1 MSGDTAIVHTRLI
14 PPRLPQRWLRRPRL
28 DHLLAAAAEHPLT
41 IVHAS
46 AGYGKSS
53 ALASLAARGGWPTA
67 WLSLDAAIDDPHL
80 FLLHLTHACRTVAPH
95 TGLRTVELLERAGPA
110 LVWNQALD
118 ALLNDLVAALDDE
131 TILVLDDYHTVDERA
146 DLRALIERLILQRP
160 HLLHVVLVTRQWPQ
174 IACLPT
180 LLVRGELFE
189 VGEADLLFT
198 DEEIA
203 ELFASAYDHTLSPS
217 EATSLHAQS
226 GGWAIALQLLGQSA
240 RERSRET
247 GRRAREHGRPGS
259 VTALHPSAGN
269 QESLFAYLAQ
279 DVLARQPA
287 AIQTFLL
294 RSSVLAELDPAACDA
309 VLQTDDALAQLR
321 ALERRG
327 LFLTAQG
334 DQTYRYHPLFHAFLQ
349 QHARARLPDW
359 AALHA
364 RAADFYRVVGADEQ
378 MLAHLA
384 ELNDHTRLAD
394 ELERLAPRWLEA
406 GRLVTLSAWLDR
418 LPPALI
424 GQRGALLLARGD
436 AARMQA
442 SFGVALDAYTQAEQR
457 AAAEG
462 DSAGQAHALRGEA
475 LVYLDT
481 LQPARAEHLLRRAF
495 KLLPREQRAER
506 SALLALLAENRLNSG
521 RAAQAERLYHVARR
535 LAPEST
541 PAEPQPRLLIRLGRL
556 GEARALLA
564 ARLPEVQ
571 AALERGSQPEAHRDI
586 TLLLALVCL
595 FQGDHAAARRY
606 AQQGMEIARQHG
618 SPLAEAVAHIRLGHA
633 LQISPE
639 PDLVAAN
646 QHYLQAM
653 ILADT
658 FHVQRTKANAYMGL
672 VLLHGFS
679 GDLAAARAAAHEGLS
694 TIERSGDAW
703 TAARLWTALGA
714 VGVAGGDA
722 EAESWLQAAL
732 RRYRVCR
739 DTYGQALVQLWQ
751 TIALHRAGQ
760 AEAAAH
766 QARALLA
773 LVRQHGYDG
782 LLSSVTLLGPRDR
795 MMLVPVLLA
804 GRSDPAQAREAQ
816 RLLAQGF
823 PAISADDTAG
833 SYHPGS
839 TLRVALFE
847 RLRVW
852 RGAEEIEARAWQR
865 KKAHQL
871 LALLLTN
878 RHRWLLREQI
888 CEMLWPDEERV
899 DAEAQFKVTLN
910 ALNAALEPA
919 RPPRTPP
926 FYVRRQGS
934 AYRFCPTDGLWLDV
948 EEFERRID
956 AARAQRDQGTPDSLA
971 AARDTLLGAV
981 GLYGGDF
988 LSEYLYEEW
997 AREERERLATAYLE
1011 AATTLAD
1018 LLLRSSQIHEA
1029 VRLCESIL
1037 ARDPSWEQAYV
1048 TLMGAYAQQGNRR
1061 LALAT
1066 YDRCVRNL
1074 RSLLDVAPLPQTT
1087 KIYETVRG

>member
-1 MSGDTAIVHTRLI
+1 MD
-14 PPRLPQRWLRRPRL
+14 Q
-28 DHLLAAAAEHPLT
+28 LLAAAAEHPLT

-53 ALASLAARGGWPTA
+53 ALASFAARGGWPTA
-67 WLSLDAAIDDPHL
+67 WLSLDTAIDDPQV
-80 FLLHLTHACRTVAPH
+80 FLLHLAHACRSVAPRA
-95 TGLRTVELLERAGPA
+95 GLRTVELLERSSATLA
-110 LVWNQALD
+110 WTQALD

-146 DLRALIERLILQRP
+146 DIRALIERLILQRP

-180 LLVRGELFE
+180 LQVRGELFE

-203 ELFASAYDHTLSPS
+203 ELFASAYDYALSPA
-217 EATSLHAQS
+217 EATSLLAQS

-240 RERSRET
+240 RERTREG
-247 GRRAREHGRPGS
+247 GRRGAQGQLA
-259 VTALHPSAGN
+259 TALELHPSAGN

-287 AIQTFLL
+287 EVQTFLL
-294 RSSVLAELDPAACDA
+294 RSSVLDALDPAACDA
-309 VLQTDDALAQLR
+309 VLQTDDAQVRLR

-349 QHARARLPDW
+349 QHAHTRLPDW

-364 RAADFYRVVGADEQ
+364 RAAGFYRATGADEQ
-378 MLAHLA
+378 MLTHIAALA
-384 ELNDHTRLAD
+384 DHTRLAE

-406 GRLVTLSAWLDR
+406 GRLVTLMAWLDR
-418 LPPALI
+418 LPPEVLC
-424 GQRGALLLARGD
+424 QRAALLLARGD

-442 SFGVALDAYTQAEQR
+442 NFSAALEAYAQAAQH
-457 AAAEG
+457 AACQG
-462 DSAGQAHALRGEA
+462 DSDGQARALRGEA

-481 LQPARAEHLLRRAF
+481 LQPARAEHLLRSAF
-495 KLLPREQRAER
+495 KLLPRDHRAER
-506 SALLALLAENRLNSG
+506 SALLALIAENRLNSG
-521 RAAQAERLYHVARR
+521 RAAQAERLYHFARR
-535 LAPEST
+535 LAPESM

-556 GEARALLA
+556 NEARALLT
-564 ARLPEVQ
+564 ARLPKVQ
-571 AALERGSQPEAHRDI
+571 AALERGSQPEAHRET

-606 AQQGMEIARQHG
+606 AEQGLEIARQHG
-618 SPLAEAVAHIRLGHA
+618 SPLSEAVAHIRLGHA

-739 DTYGQALVQLWQ
+739 DTYGQTLVQLWQ

-760 AEAAAH
+760 TEAAAC
-766 QARALLA
+766 QAQATLA
-773 LVRQHGYDG
+773 LARQHGYDG
-782 LLSSVTLLGPRDR
+782 LLTSVTLLGPRDR

-804 GRSDPAQAREAQ
+804 GRADPALARETQ

-823 PAISADDTAG
+823 PAISADDAAG

-839 TLRVALFE
+839 TLRVTLFE

-852 RGAEEIEARAWQR
+852 RGTEEVEARAWQR

-888 CEMLWPDEERV
+888 CEMLWPDEARE

-910 ALNAALEPA
+910 ALNAALEPG
-919 RPPRTPP
+919 RPPRMPP

-956 AARAQRDQGTPDSLA
+956 TARTQIGLGTPDGRL

-981 GLYGGDF
+981 GLYQGDY

-1018 LLLRSSQIHEA
+1018 LLLRGNQIHEA
-1029 VRLCESIL
+1029 IRLCESIL

-1066 YDRCVRNL
+1066 YERCVRNL
-1074 RSLLDVAPLPQTT
+1074 RTLLDVAPLPQTT
-1087 KIYETVRG
+1087 RIYETMRG

>member
-1 MSGDTAIVHTRLI
+1 MSGDTTIVHTRLI
-14 PPRLPQRWLRRPRL
+14 PPRIPRRWLRRPRL
-28 DHLLAAAAEHPLT
+28 DQLLAAAAEHPLT

-53 ALASLAARGGWPTA
+53 ALASFAARGGWPTA
-67 WLSLDAAIDDPHL
+67 WLSLDTAIDDPPL
-80 FLLHLTHACRTVAPH
+80 FLSHLAHTCRSVAPRA
-95 TGLRTVELLERAGPA
+95 GLRTVELLERAGPA
-110 LVWNQALD
+110 LVWAQALD
-118 ALLNDLVAALDDE
+118 ALLNDLVTTLDDE

-146 DLRALIERLILQRP
+146 DIRALIERLILQRP

-198 DEEIA
+198 DGEIA
-203 ELFASAYDHTLSPS
+203 ELFASAYDHALSPS
-217 EATSLHAQS
+217 EAASLHAQS
-226 GGWAIALQLLGQSA
+226 GGWPIALQLLGQST
-240 RERSRET
+240 RERSREA
-247 GRRAREHGRPGS
+247 GRHPHEHERP
-259 VTALHPSAGN
+259 LHPSAGN

-279 DVLARQPA
+279 DVLARQPTE
-287 AIQTFLL
+287 IQTFLL

-309 VLQTDDALAQLR
+309 VLQTGDALVRLR

-327 LFLTAQG
+327 LFLTIQG
-334 DQTYRYHPLFHAFLQ
+334 DQIYRYHPLFHAFLQ
-349 QHARARLPDW
+349 QRARAGQPDW

-364 RAADFYRVVGADEQ
+364 RAADFYRASGASEQ
-378 MLAHLA
+378 MLVHIA
-384 ELNDHTRLAD
+384 EQGDHARLAD
-394 ELERLAPRWLEA
+394 ELERLTPRWLEA
-406 GRLVTLSAWLDR
+406 GRLATLTAWLDR
-418 LPPALI
+418 LPPELL

-442 SFGVALDAYTQAEQR
+442 GFGAALDAYAQAERR

-462 DSAGQAHALRGEA
+462 DSAAQARALRGEA

-506 SALLALLAENRLNSG
+506 SALLALIAENRLNSG
-521 RAAQAERLYHVARR
+521 RAAQAERLYHFARR
-535 LAPEST
+535 LAPESA

-556 GEARALLA
+556 DEARALLA

-571 AALERGSQPEAHRDI
+571 AALERGSQPEAHRDT

-595 FQGDHAAARRY
+595 FQGDHAAARHH
-606 AQQGMEIARQHG
+606 AQQGMEIARLYG
-618 SPLAEAVAHIRLGHA
+618 SPLTEAVAHIRLGHA

-679 GDLAAARAAAHEGLS
+679 GDMAAARAAAHEGLS

-714 VGVAGGDA
+714 VGVASGDA
-722 EAESWLQAAL
+722 EAEAWLLAAL

-739 DTYGQALVQLWQ
+739 DTYGQTLVQLWQ

-760 AEAAAH
+760 PEAAAQ
-766 QARALLA
+766 QARAALA

-782 LLSSVTLLGPRDR
+782 LLTNITLLGPRDR

-823 PAISADDTAG
+823 PAISADAAAG

-839 TLRVALFE
+839 TLRVALFD

-852 RGAEEIEARAWQR
+852 RGAEEVEPRAWQR

-888 CEMLWPDEERV
+888 CEMLWPDEERD

-910 ALNAALEPA
+910 ALNSALEPA

-948 EEFERRID
+948 EEFERRCD
-956 AARAQRDQGTPDSLA
+956 TARTLIGRGAPDSLA
-971 AARDTLLGAV
+971 AARDTLLDAV
-981 GLYGGDF
+981 GLCQGDY

-1029 VRLCESIL
+1029 IRLCESIL

-1048 TLMGAYAQQGNRR
+1048 TLIDAYAQQGNRR

-1087 KIYETVRG
+1087 KIYQTVRG